1 MMALVLAALLAVTG
15 CVTRQALVPGE
26 IRPTGWHFVGAP
38 ASAASLTRDADGP
51 HLRVT
56 GDGKEGSYWESDDLP
71 LWPGRVY
78 ELSFRCRLTN
88 RTAGGGCLT
97 SGPVF
102 ANRDLNPAPDAWEHV
117 TSYFQTPF
125 EWPVSGVEP
134 QAPAFWAT
142 GGKRLRFGQYELR
155 GTAEFADLQ
164 VREVDLVYAADGEL
178 HLGDG
183 QSLDGNRYECLAPT
197 TESVGNVCVAM
208 DTASAAFNTS
218 RWRFAAG
225 NEVAFCHDPLRHQ
238 LSAEVSVRMN
248 WHRAGTLL
256 VEAATSRNGEVPV
269 ITTLGTLAEPG
280 SQRFC
285 LPASLLPTDLVWI
298 RLRAV
303 APANSTDKPGTPLF
317 QVTDYRYAAE
327 VDGPPVTLHGK
338 THFAHV
344 PLPDDANLHVR
355 VFTIGDA
362 LPGGNNVIEL
372 DIENRG
378 TTPIPATPVVTVVTG
393 ADGGPLPTV
402 SPIPSVPFVP
412 SIPSAVSVAP
422 GGQKLRLPYALPTSG
437 AYRLQIRLTPGGKP
451 VADVPVF
458 VPALYATHYGAQ
470 LPDSNAAVGLWCA
483 SSGWKVS
490 RNRPVPAAR
499 ADALAIA
506 AATNET
512 EAAQF
517 VITPR
522 QPLTDFTVTAGDLR
536 TPQGQVF
543 QATNIT
549 VLRVGYVP
557 VTRPTD
563 ELGGAGLWP
572 DPLLPLRGPL
582 TLEAGVNQPFWVRV
596 HVPPGTAPGHYA
608 GTLQL
613 KAAGY
618 AATVPLRLQVY
629 GFALPD
635 RMTCETAVGFNTWG
649 HVAQYQHLRTPQEQR
664 AVMDKYLEN
673 FSAHRLSPYDPVQL
687 DPLRWS
693 WPPALRWSGDGVI
706 REGDAHGG
714 KRALLVRDEHPRI
727 VRIASFD
734 DYLPLPAG
742 GYTLSLWYKAKAGHP
757 FLVSFN
763 HFDAAQQ
770 FIKRRNLDIK
780 LTGTGAWEQLERRIE
795 TFPAGAKFGILRLFG
810 TSYTDAGELTGE
822 VLYDDVSLRETATG
836 KECLGGG
843 DFEPLPPEALRPEFA
858 WADWDKALGAALG
871 RLHFN
876 TFSLRVPG
884 LGGGTFQSHS
894 EGRLAGFADDTP
906 EYAALFGS
914 WCRQVQE
921 HLREKGWLDRAYV
934 YWFDEPEREQYPFV
948 LNGFK
953 KLKAAA
959 PDLRRMLTE
968 QVEPD
973 LIGGPDIWCPVSIN
987 YEARS
992 SQARQAAG
1000 ERVWWY
1006 VCTTPKAPYANLF
1019 IDRAAIEPR
1028 AWLWQTWERGIQG
1041 ILVWE
1046 TVWWN
1051 SHGAYPDPAHPQN
1064 PYTDPMSW
1072 AGGDFV
1078 GAGSRQPW
1086 GNGDGRLLY
1095 PPESAATADH
1105 PVLDGP
1111 VDSIRWEL
1119 LRDGVEDYE
1128 YLVMLDRLT
1137 KGLGAKAADARRL
1150 LRTEDVTGSPTATA
1164 ALDPEAF
1171 ARRRQQIGEAIE
1183 ALAGRVQSR

>member
-1 MMALVLAALLAVTG
+1 MRAQHGHLLALVLAALLAVTG
-15 CVTRQALVPGE
+15 CVTRPALVPGE
-26 IRPTGWHFVGAP
+26 MRPTGWHFVGAP
-38 ASAASLTRDADGP
+38 ASTASLTRDADGP

-56 GDGKEGSYWESDDLP
+56 GDGKDGSYWESDDLP
-71 LWPGRVY
+71 LKPGQVY

-97 SGPVF
+97 AGPVF
-102 ANRDLNPAPDAWEHV
+102 ANRDITPAPDAWENV
-117 TSYFQTPF
+117 TSYFQTPAH
-125 EWPVSGVEP
+125 PMTS
-134 QAPAFWAT
+134 
-142 GGKRLRFGQYELR
+142 RLRFGQYELR
-155 GTAEFADLQ
+155 GTAEFADLRL
-164 VREVDLVYAADGEL
+164 REVRSLYAETGDLD
-178 HLGDG
+178 LGDG
-183 QSLDGNRYECLAPT
+183 ESLNGNRYECLAPT
-197 TESVGNVCVAM
+197 TESVGNVCLALN
-208 DTASAAFNTS
+208 TFSAAFNTS

-225 NEVAFCHDPLRHQ
+225 DDLLYRHNVVGRQ
-238 LSAEVSVRMN
+238 QRNGEVSVRLN
-248 WHRAGTLL
+248 WHRAGTLV
-256 VEAATSRNGEVPV
+256 VEASLDNRGYAP
-269 ITTLGTLAEPG
+269 LGTMTESG
-280 SQRFC
+280 SKTFR
-285 LPASLLPTDLVWI
+285 LPPELWANHVWV
-298 RLRAV
+298 RLHAV
-303 APANSTDKPGTPLF
+303 APANSTDKADAPLL
-317 QVTDYRYAAE
+317 QATDYRYAAD
-327 VDGPPVTLHGK
+327 VDGPPVTFRGK
-338 THFAHV
+338 THFVHERRSQELPVNTFVRAIGDTLPSGSNVVELWAINRSMTPVTVEPTVTVTDMKGGLVPSTSADFPASPTASV
-344 PLPDDANLHVR
+344 PLAPL
-355 VFTIGDA
+355 
-362 LPGGNNVIEL
+362 LPSDPL
-372 DIENRG
+372 DG
-378 TTPIPATPVVTVVTG
+378 HPW
-393 ADGGPLPTV
+393 
-402 SPIPSVPFVP
+402 
-412 SIPSAVSVAP
+412 
-422 GGQKLRLPYALPTSG
+422 QKLRLPYALPTSG
-437 AYRLQIRLTPGGKP
+437 AYRLQVRLTPGGKP

-458 VPALYATHYGAQ
+458 VPALYATHYGAV

-490 RNRPVPAAR
+490 RKRPVPTAR
-499 ADALAIA
+499 ADALEIA
-506 AATNET
+506 AAANET

-522 QPLTDFTVTAGDLR
+522 QPLTDLTVTAGDLR
-536 TPQGQVF
+536 TPQGQLFAAANV
-543 QATNIT
+543 T

-582 TLEAGVNQPFWVRV
+582 ALEAGVNQPFWVRV

-649 HVAQYQHLRTPQEQR
+649 HVAQYQHLRTPQQER
-664 AVMDKYLEN
+664 VVMYKYLEN

-687 DPLRWS
+687 NPLRWS
-693 WPPALRWSGDGVI
+693 WPPALRWGGDGVI

-727 VRIASFD
+727 VRIASYD

-763 HFDAAQQ
+763 HFDAERQ

-780 LTGTGAWEQLERRIE
+780 LTGTGAWEQLEQRIE
-795 TFPAGAKFGILRLFG
+795 TFPAGAKYGILRLFG

-858 WADWDKALGAALG
+858 WADWDKALDAAFG
-871 RLHFN
+871 KLHFN

-953 KLKAAA
+953 KLKTAA

-968 QVEPD
+968 QVEPE
-973 LIGGPDIWCPVSIN
+973 LIGGPNLWCPVSIN

-1000 ERVWWY
+1000 DRVWWY

-1128 YLVMLDRLT
+1128 YLVILDRLT
-1137 KGLGAKAADARRL
+1137 KGLGAKAAGARRL

-1164 ALDPEAF
+1164 ALDAQAF

-1183 ALAGRVQSR
+1183 ALAR